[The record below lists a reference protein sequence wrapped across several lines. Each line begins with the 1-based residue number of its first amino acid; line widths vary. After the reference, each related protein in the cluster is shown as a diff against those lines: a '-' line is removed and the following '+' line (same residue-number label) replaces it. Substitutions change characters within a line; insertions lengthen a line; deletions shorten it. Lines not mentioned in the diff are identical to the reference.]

1 VSQRIEVR
9 LELPPVEFSRPVLNE
24 ICAHALET
32 LPEECCGLLIGD
44 ERNPYRLT
52 QHHLRD
58 PKRFPRD
65 GQQGFH
71 MNELDYLQAI
81 ERAEARGERVTVV
94 YHSHVDCGL
103 YFSELDQEYA
113 EQELFPFPDV
123 EHLVVSV
130 VNGRVGGLGLFKR
143 DAEGD
148 GFLGRSAVPAA
159 P

>member
-1 VSQRIEVR
+1 
-9 LELPPVEFSRPVLNE
+9 VEFSRPVLNE

-44 ERNPYRLT
+44 ERNPYRWAVRCRNDST

-148 GFLGRSAVPAA
+148 RFIGRSVVPAA